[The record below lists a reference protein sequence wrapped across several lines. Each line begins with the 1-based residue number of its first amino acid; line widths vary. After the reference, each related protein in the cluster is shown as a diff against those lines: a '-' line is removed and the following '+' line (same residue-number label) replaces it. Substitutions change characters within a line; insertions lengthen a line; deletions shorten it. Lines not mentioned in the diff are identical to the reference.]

1 MVFCE
6 ILNLKNMK
14 FNNIFRVLSAGVLL
28 AGLASCHN
36 QEQIFPDYEGGIS
49 AYFAYQY
56 PVRTIVLGE
65 SETYDTSLDNQH
77 KCIIYGTMGGS
88 YTGKDFSVAIEVD
101 NSLTENLYF
110 DAEGQ
115 VPVKAM
121 PESYYQ
127 LSGSQ
132 LDYSGNFMGGV
143 EVQLT
148 DAFFADP
155 DALKNTYVIPV
166 IMTNVL
172 KGDARIKAGT
182 PLIEGE
188 TPIRTYDAAWSVLP
202 MDYTLYCVKYI
213 NAWDGSWLRRGV
225 DKITENGKDTID
237 VRHAQYV
244 ENDEVVKLSTNSLQS
259 VIFPQTTNIRT
270 VTYTDVPYDGG
281 KALHMTNK
289 EAQENNWSA
298 QVWFPLSKPLKKG
311 STYTFKCV
319 AKATEQYDW
328 CSVFLQSA
336 DGNTQDY
343 SHGMSFTTEWKETVM
358 SIYANADVY
367 EKLTFNFGDKAI
379 TLMLDNVSLIEN
391 GTTEELIPNGDFENG
406 ETNGWTSWTDL
417 QSVGM
422 GCGGFNKVENVEV
435 TAKTCNLVITFDE
448 TGAAK
453 ITSATEGVAA
463 SGKGQF
469 VKYGEKLAWGNKD
482 RDALYLEYDVDFGAK
497 QYHVT
502 DTLVARS
509 REVKMETYIPTYIN
523 K

>member
-1 MVFCE
+1 MTNTTKQDANWGSQVWYSLAE
-6 ILNLKNMK
+6 PMK
-14 FNNIFRVLSAGVLL
+14 AGV
-28 AGLASCHN
+28 
-36 QEQIFPDYEGGIS
+36 
-49 AYFAYQY
+49 
-56 PVRTIVLGE
+56 
-65 SETYDTSLDNQH
+65 
-77 KCIIYGTMGGS
+77 
-88 YTGKDFSVAIEVD
+88 
-101 NSLTENLYF
+101 
-110 DAEGQ
+110 
-115 VPVKAM
+115 
-121 PESYYQ
+121 
-127 LSGSQ
+127 
-132 LDYSGNFMGGV
+132 
-143 EVQLT
+143 
-148 DAFFADP
+148 
-155 DALKNTYVIPV
+155 
-166 IMTNVL
+166 
-172 KGDARIKAGT
+172 
-182 PLIEGE
+182 
-188 TPIRTYDAAWSVLP
+188 
-202 MDYTLYCVKYI
+202 
-213 NAWDGSWLRRGV
+213 
-225 DKITENGKDTID
+225 
-237 VRHAQYV
+237 
-244 ENDEVVKLSTNSLQS
+244 
-259 VIFPQTTNIRT
+259 
-270 VTYTDVPYDGG
+270 
-281 KALHMTNK
+281 
-289 EAQENNWSA
+289 
-298 QVWFPLSKPLKKG
+298 
-311 STYTFKCV
+311 TYTFKCM
-319 AKATEQYDW
+319 AKATLQYDW

-343 SHGMSFTTEWKETVM
+343 SHGMPFTTEWKETVM

-435 TAKTCNLVITFDE
+435 SAKTCNLVITFDE

-469 VKYGEKLAWGNKD
+469 VKDGEKLAWGNKD

>member
-1 MVFCE
+1 
-6 ILNLKNMK
+6 MK
-14 FNNIFRVLSAGVLL
+14 LRNIFRILSAGVVF

-36 QEQIFPDYEGGIS
+36 QEKIFPDYEGGIS
-49 AYFAYQY
+49 AYFAYQM

-65 SETYDTSLDNQH
+65 SETFDTSLDNQH
-77 KCIIYGTMGGS
+77 KCIIYGTIGGS
-88 YTGKDFSVAIEVD
+88 YKGKDVVIGIDVD
-101 NSLTENLYF
+101 NSLADNVFYPDGT
-110 DAEGQ
+110 
-115 VPVKAM
+115 PVKAM
-121 PESYYQ
+121 PESYYT
-127 LSGSQ
+127 LSSDK
-132 LDYSGNFMGGV
+132 LDYAGTHMGGV
-143 EVQLT
+143 EVTLT

-155 DALKNTYVIPV
+155 DAIKNTYVIPV
-166 IMTNVL
+166 VMTNII
-172 KGDARIKAGT
+172 KGADQIKTGT

-188 TPIRTYDAAWSVLP
+188 SPIRTNAALWNVQP
-202 MDYTLYCVKYI
+202 MDYTLYGIKYV
-213 NAWDGSWLRRGV
+213 NQWDGSWLRRGV
-225 DKITENGKDTID
+225 DVITGQDAGTV
-237 VRHAQYV
+237 VRHGQYV
-244 ENDEVVKLSTNSLQS
+244 ENDEVVYLTTESLDAVTIPVSTN
-259 VIFPQTTNIRT
+259 VTNS
-270 VTYTDVPYDGG
+270 YTETIVGDAGYG
-281 KALHMTNK
+281 LHMTNTTK
-289 EAQENNWSA
+289 QDANWGS
-298 QVWFPLSKPLKKG
+298 QVWYSLAEPMKAG
-311 STYTFKCV
+311 VTYTFKCM
-319 AKATEQYDW
+319 AKATLQYDW

-343 SHGMSFTTEWKETVM
+343 SHGMPFTTEWKETVM

-435 TAKTCNLVITFDE
+435 SAKTCNLVITFDE

-469 VKYGEKLAWGNKD
+469 VKDGEKLAWGNKD